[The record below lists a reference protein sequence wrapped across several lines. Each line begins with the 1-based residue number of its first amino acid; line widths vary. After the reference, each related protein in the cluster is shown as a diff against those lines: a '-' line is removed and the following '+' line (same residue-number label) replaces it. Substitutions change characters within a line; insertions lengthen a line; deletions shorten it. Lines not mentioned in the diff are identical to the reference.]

1 MTVRAAFVLI
11 TMIIIV
17 RLAFFFV
24 PQYLEAAHT
33 AHGLKADIPLPVGG
47 ASWCAPLPDTAPDY
61 MLEAAAALRE
71 GAPRPGRAAFAASPG
86 CAGRKPGQGPS
97 KLRNLVARC
106 HVRLPWLLSQLEA
119 PSEAAVLRSAK
130 RLWLG
135 EAEVKGGSAEAARGC
150 GASGPLLLFPDTSV
164 LLAMLGAPRRAVAPC
179 LLSLA
184 ALGRQAAGVPGP
196 ASDRVHVVVSDSVMK
211 QLDGMKK
218 DPILGMAVRRFF
230 STDLDT
236 LGPAG
241 EEGDEKRREGG
252 WVGWGGTR
260 DFHSRTA
267 CESCSSST
275 VFSSFHLT

>member
-1 MTVRAAFVLI
+1 MRAPFILI
-11 TMIIIV
+11 TIHTII
-17 RLAFFFV
+17 RLALFFV

-61 MLEAAAALRE
+61 MQEAAAALRE
-71 GAPRPGRAAFAASPG
+71 GAARPGRAAFAASPG

-97 KLRNLVARC
+97 KLQNLVARC

-135 EAEVKGGSAEAARGC
+135 EAEVKGECAGATRQG

-184 ALGRQAAGVPGP
+184 ALGRQAAGGPGP

-241 EEGDEKRREGG
+241 EEGDWEGK
-252 WVGWGGTR
+252 GGSIV
-260 DFHSRTA
+260 H
-267 CESCSSST
+267 
-275 VFSSFHLT
+275 